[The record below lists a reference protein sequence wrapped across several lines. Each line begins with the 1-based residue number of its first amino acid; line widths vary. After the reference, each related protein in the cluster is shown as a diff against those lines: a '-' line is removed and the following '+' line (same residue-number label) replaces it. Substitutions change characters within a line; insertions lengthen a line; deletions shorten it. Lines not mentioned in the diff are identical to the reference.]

1 MFDYHK
7 HYVNFAESDLI
18 YLESELIRG
27 SVKMLEW
34 ASLIRVK
41 VINCNLQRKVRPG
54 VAAET
59 AFLKFRDTQ
68 NLNEIISNFAKVLRK

>member
-1 MFDYHK
+1 
-7 HYVNFAESDLI
+7 
-18 YLESELIRG
+18 
-27 SVKMLEW
+27 MLEW

-41 VINCNLQRKVRPG
+41 AINCNLQRKVRPG

-59 AFLKFRDTQ
+59 AFLKFRDMQ